1 MPEPLLESKSIK
13 VQSEVGQELITPHE
27 NSSLYEDL
35 SKLLI
40 VEPVDTKQEV
50 PSAPA
55 PSVSNALI
63 EFDLDLP
70 CDKMAADIAFP
81 QSFEESISQVI
92 KDQEC
97 LSELKPFTEEQLI
110 SFYENPLLV
119 GEAAVV
125 ESFLNCRQNLENHP
139 LYDSLTCFLRSRLAL
154 KSTMEELE
162 QLNQDVEALASH
174 LWTIETRKVIEYG
187 ECSDT
192 KRVRAQHEF
201 PVAHLNEKS
210 SVQLTRQLQQQREKI
225 QEKLVLSV
233 YESHWWRMRVDWLIC
248 QGGSQSEHGSIS
260 VLFAF
265 LRRPVKDKFF
275 VDHLKSWLHFV
286 AVSLLQRARKEDYL
300 FLAHHALRCPTG
312 LAKWGG
318 PYMQTPYY
326 DPFEDLTNQ
335 NVHHVDVVLALLSI
349 LCQPVRGRQEFLQ
362 SWVDPD
368 QDNLWV
374 WLDSEGEDECG
385 DQTAVMNLSDED
397 LLFLLNQIPLANV
410 FRFAFQLRQQ
420 DDMDVCTGP
429 LQVGQWLRAFAICRH
444 LLRMFE
450 SGLATYQGPRYK
462 NLAKKFGQ
470 LTLHAICNVSDVW
483 QVQHVENIMDSSM
496 AERLL
501 REYEHVMLEGMSLL
515 IRTRQQR
522 SWQLLSRIPLNRLTP
537 RLRFQLWLLW
547 HSDII
552 GESIEADSIRS
563 DSFWNLLNAKLIQ
576 LPEPDRFVFLVT
588 LASMVRKQKIRFIM

>member
-1 MPEPLLESKSIK
+1 
-13 VQSEVGQELITPHE
+13 
-27 NSSLYEDL
+27 
-35 SKLLI
+35 
-40 VEPVDTKQEV
+40 
-50 PSAPA
+50 
-55 PSVSNALI
+55 
-63 EFDLDLP
+63 
-70 CDKMAADIAFP
+70 
-81 QSFEESISQVI
+81 
-92 KDQEC
+92 
-97 LSELKPFTEEQLI
+97 
-110 SFYENPLLV
+110 
-119 GEAAVV
+119 
-125 ESFLNCRQNLENHP
+125 
-139 LYDSLTCFLRSRLAL
+139 
-154 KSTMEELE
+154 
-162 QLNQDVEALASH
+162 
-174 LWTIETRKVIEYG
+174 
-187 ECSDT
+187 
-192 KRVRAQHEF
+192 
-201 PVAHLNEKS
+201 
-210 SVQLTRQLQQQREKI
+210 
-225 QEKLVLSV
+225 
-233 YESHWWRMRVDWLIC
+233 
-248 QGGSQSEHGSIS
+248 
-260 VLFAF
+260 
-265 LRRPVKDKFF
+265 
-275 VDHLKSWLHFV
+275 
-286 AVSLLQRARKEDYL
+286 
-300 FLAHHALRCPTG
+300 
-312 LAKWGG
+312 
-318 PYMQTPYY
+318 
-326 DPFEDLTNQ
+326 
-335 NVHHVDVVLALLSI
+335 
-349 LCQPVRGRQEFLQ
+349 
-362 SWVDPD
+362 
-368 QDNLWV
+368 
-374 WLDSEGEDECG
+374 
-385 DQTAVMNLSDED
+385 MNLSDED

-483 QVQHVENIMDSSM
+483 QVQHVENVMDSSM